1 MSAHVTPT
9 SRAGSTVRQAAAQP
23 WLEALE
29 RLGYVVRGLV
39 YGLMGWLALQLAV
52 GRSGAATD
60 QAGSIVVLAG
70 TPLGRPILFT
80 VVVGL
85 AAYSIWGFVRA
96 VFDPWH
102 RGTDASGIAQ
112 RLGYA
117 WSGFAY
123 ASLALFAMHL
133 FANGNATTVDSTQ
146 AAVRSL
152 LTYPAG
158 RLAAVSLGILT
169 IGAGL
174 AEFVDA
180 SKAWSQ
186 AGVVK
191 QDTPSE
197 VRGPLLWLGRFGM
210 FSRGV
215 VFVLIGWFVV
225 QAGLHRDPSTAHG
238 FQGAFAFLL
247 AQPYGHLFLAVVALG
262 FIALGLHSLA
272 LARWARLLR
281 SS

>member
-1 MSAHVTPT
+1 MTPS
-9 SRAGSTVRQAAAQP
+9 SRAGATVKQAAAQP
-23 WLEALE
+23 WLEVLE

-39 YGLMGWLALQLAV
+39 YGLMGWLAFQLAM
-52 GRSGAATD
+52 GGGGTAID
-60 QAGSIVVLAG
+60 QAGSIVILAG
-70 TPLGRPILFT
+70 TPLGRPILLM
-80 VVVGL
+80 VVIGL
-85 AAYSIWGFVRA
+85 AAYSLWGFVRA
-96 VFDPWH
+96 IFDPWR

-123 ASLALFAMHL
+123 ATLAMFALHL
-133 FANGNATTVDSTQ
+133 FASGRATAIDSTQ

-152 LTYPAG
+152 LTYPTG
-158 RLAAVSLGILT
+158 RLLAVFLGILT
-169 IGAGL
+169 IGAGI
-174 AEFVDA
+174 AQFVDA
-180 SKAWSQ
+180 RKAFSQ

-191 QDTPSE
+191 EDTPPE
-197 VRGPLLWLGRFGM
+197 VRRPLLWLGRFGM

-215 VFVLIGWFVV
+215 VFMLVGWFVI
-225 QAGLHRDPSTAHG
+225 QAGLHRDPASAHG
-238 FQGAFAFLL
+238 FQGAFTFLL

>member
-1 MSAHVTPT
+1 
-9 SRAGSTVRQAAAQP
+9 
-23 WLEALE
+23 
-29 RLGYVVRGLV
+29 
-39 YGLMGWLALQLAV
+39 
-52 GRSGAATD
+52 
-60 QAGSIVVLAG
+60 
-70 TPLGRPILFT
+70 
-80 VVVGL
+80 
-85 AAYSIWGFVRA
+85 
-96 VFDPWH
+96 
-102 RGTDASGIAQ
+102 
-112 RLGYA
+112 
-117 WSGFAY
+117 
-123 ASLALFAMHL
+123 MHL

-158 RLAAVSLGILT
+158 RLAAVFLGILT